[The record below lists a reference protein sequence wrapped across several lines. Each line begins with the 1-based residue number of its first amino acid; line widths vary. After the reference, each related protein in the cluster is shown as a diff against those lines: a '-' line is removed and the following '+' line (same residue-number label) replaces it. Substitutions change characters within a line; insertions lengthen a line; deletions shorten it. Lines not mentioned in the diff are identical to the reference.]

1 MKWTLC
7 RILNIKKISQRAFQ
21 MSTSAL
27 APIQQFQGRLQ
38 GTEVLLHKAPK
49 STDINMVKAKI
60 ALTDLS
66 RNEQK
71 LRFLLLE
78 VSNDIAKTTTKP
90 QLRFTGGW
98 VRDKLLGIPSDDIDV
113 SITTMTGVEF
123 ANQVHEYLETGEGKS
138 KYEEDTIGTMGKIE
152 ANPEMSK
159 HLETA
164 TAKFWRS
171 LQVDFV
177 NTRTETYSQDSRTP
191 QMQYGSPQEDA
202 ERRDATINALFYNLE
217 NEEVEDLTGRGIDDL
232 KSGIIRTPLEPNRT
246 FKDDPLRILRHI
258 RFASRFDFQI
268 ANEDEA
274 AMGNEAIGEALK
286 TKITRERI
294 FKEIEK
300 TLKGQYSLLL

>member
-1 MKWTLC
+1 M
-7 RILNIKKISQRAFQ
+7 
-21 MSTSAL
+21 
-27 APIQQFQGRLQ
+27 LQ
-38 GTEVLLHKAPK
+38 KAAE

-60 ALTDLS
+60 ALTDLQQ
-66 RNEQK
+66 NEQD
-71 LRFLLLE
+71 LRSILLE
-78 VSNDIAKTTTKP
+78 VSTQISETRTKP

-123 ANQVHEYLETGEGKS
+123 ANQVHEYLENGEGKV
-138 KYEEDTIGTMGKIE
+138 KYEKDTIGTMGKIE

-164 TAKFWRS
+164 TVKFWRS

-217 NEEVEDLTGRGIDDL
+217 NEEVEDFTGRGIADL
-232 KSGIIRTPLEPNRT
+232 KNGIIKTPLEPNRT

-268 ANEDEA
+268 AREDKV
-274 AMGNEAIGEALK
+274 AMGNEAIGKALK